1 MSAIIQP
8 LPFILPPVLCV
19 PISIYAFLLLNQLP
33 AFPKGF
39 TEMPL

>member
-8 LPFILPPVLCV
+8 LPSILPLILCI
-19 PISIYAFLLLNQLP
+19 PISIHAFLLLNQLP

-39 TEMPL
+39 TEMSL